1 MPYAY
6 IFSGASHIYKYIFS
20 CTCHIYIYKCVCVHV
35 CVCMRDIHPECA
47 EREVVN
53 K

>member
-20 CTCHIYIYKCVCVHV
+20 CTCHIYIYKCACV